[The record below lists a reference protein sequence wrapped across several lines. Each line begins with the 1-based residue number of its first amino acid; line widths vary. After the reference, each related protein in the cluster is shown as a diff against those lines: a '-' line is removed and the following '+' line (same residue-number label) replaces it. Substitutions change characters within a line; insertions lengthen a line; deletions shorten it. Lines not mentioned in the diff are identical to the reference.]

1 MGLNPQARLLW
12 GSIRNPNCEEC
23 PLHEEA
29 QSVCLVGDGP
39 VPAEYMIVGEAPG
52 YREDEISRPFSGRS
66 GKLLDEV
73 LEASGLNRKDAFV
86 TNVVKCRPPDNA
98 TPKKL
103 HFNACR
109 HYLDDEIEAVK
120 PKFMLL
126 LGNSALSTIKKS
138 GIMKHRGE
146 EYELGSARVFATVHP
161 AAVLRNPKFDQLFRT
176 DVATFGRM
184 VRGEAG
190 ATPPKVYFV
199 ANKEALAT
207 AAKAILKADAV
218 AYDLE
223 TSGIEDYAE
232 DAAIATIG
240 VGVKPGVA
248 FVVPI
253 SHPLSPWKN
262 PQRALEII
270 GNALVFTKAK
280 KIAHNAKFDDRWLN
294 QFGIP
299 IKADFDTMIAA
310 HMLDENRFKGLKP
323 LAQMVI
329 GADPWKDVDLS
340 NGGSMGTPLGKLA
353 RYNAKDA
360 DYTLRLYYNFRK
372 ELLKKSNARTLRLFT
387 LLLMPASRT
396 LTEVE
401 RNGLWVDQERLKK
414 RRIQVSKK
422 LEDLNRSLTKIA
434 GYELNWNSTQQVA
447 ELLFG
452 KLKLPLIEMTAGG
465 APSSKESVLLRLRKH
480 HPVAAQLLEWRK
492 WSKYKSTYLERWA
505 EIKDKNDRL
514 HPNYKITG
522 TVTGRLS
529 SGKEEG
535 SKGRGLNVQ
544 QIPRDPLIR
553 SIIGAPPGWR
563 FVEADFSQIE
573 LRIAAHY
580 SGDSTLQRYFIEGYD
595 VHLATAV
602 SLTGKLPK
610 HVTKEERKKAKA
622 VNFGFLFGMGAKKF
636 VEYSRDNYDLEVS
649 LEEAQK
655 VRDKFFRDYSGLR
668 PWHDRQRRLVNKYER
683 VQSAIGRVRHL
694 PDINSEDKDV
704 AAEAERQAI
713 NSPVQSLA
721 SDLMLM
727 ALSSLHEQMDPAE
740 AKIVGTV
747 HDSILFEV
755 RKDKV
760 KKWTKRIKHTM
771 ENPPLKKKFG
781 VELTVPIVADITVGQ
796 HWGEGEPIG
805 D

>member
-1 MGLNPQARLLW
+1 MPLNPQAALLW
-12 GSIRNPNCEEC
+12 ESIRNPDCTEC
-23 PLHEEA
+23 PLHKGA

-39 VPAEYMIVGEAPG
+39 VPARYMIVGEAPG

-73 LEASGLNRKDAFV
+73 LEQSGLSRDDAFV
-86 TNVVKCRPPDNA
+86 TNVVKCRPPENA
-98 TPKKL
+98 TPNKIHIK
-103 HFNACR
+103 ACR
-109 HYLDDEIEAVK
+109 HYFDDELEAVK
-120 PKFMLL
+120 PQFILL
-126 LGNSALSTIKKS
+126 LGNSALSAIKKS

-146 EYELGSARVFATVHP
+146 VYQLGDASVLATVHP
-161 AAVLRNPKFDQLFRT
+161 AAVLRNPRYDQLFKT
-176 DVATFGRM
+176 DLATFSRM

-190 ATPPKVYFV
+190 ATPPKVYLV
-199 ANKEALAT
+199 NDAKSLTT
-207 AAKAILKADAV
+207 AAKAILKADAI

-223 TSGIEDYAE
+223 TTGFEEHAE
-232 DAAIATIG
+232 DAAIATLA
-240 VGVKPGVA
+240 VAVKPGVS

-253 SHPLSPWKN
+253 SHPEAAWKSPTK
-262 PQRALEII
+262 ALGII
-270 GNALVFTKAK
+270 GNAMVYTKAK

-294 QFGIP
+294 FFGVP
-299 IKADFDTMIAA
+299 IKANFDTMIAA

-323 LAQMVI
+323 LSQMI
-329 GADPWKDVDLS
+329 LGADPWKNVDLS
-340 NGGSMGTPLGKLA
+340 NGGAMEEGLKRLA
-353 RYNAKDA
+353 LYNAKDT
-360 DYTLRLYYNFRK
+360 DYTLRLYYAFRK
-372 ELLKKSNARTLRLFT
+372 ELLKPINARTLRLFS

-401 RNGLWVDQERLKK
+401 RNGLWVDNNRLKK
-414 RRIQVSKK
+414 RRIQVNKK
-422 LEDLNRSLTKIA
+422 LDDLNRSLTKIA
-434 GYELNWNSTQQVA
+434 GIEANWNSTKFLA
-447 ELLFG
+447 ELLFD
-452 KLKLPLIEMTAGG
+452 KLKLPLMDLTAGG
-465 APSSKESVLLRLRKH
+465 APSTKESVLLRLRKH
-480 HPVAAQLLEWRK
+480 HPVAELLIEWRK

-544 QIPRDPLIR
+544 QVPRDPLIR

-580 SGDSTLQRYFIEGYD
+580 SGDPTLQRYFQLGHD

-602 SLTGKLPK
+602 SITGKHPRDI
-610 HVTKEERKKAKA
+610 TKEERKKAKS
-622 VNFGFLFGMGAKKF
+622 VNFGYLFGMGAKKY
-636 VEYSRDNYDLEVS
+636 VEYARDNYDLEVS

-655 VRDKFFRDYSGLR
+655 VRNKFFSDYKGLR
-668 PWHDRQRRLVNKYER
+668 PWHDRQRRLVNKYHR

-694 PDINSEDKDV
+694 PDINSEDEAV

-721 SDLMLM
+721 SDLMLL
-727 ALSSLHEQMDPAE
+727 ALSSLHEAMDPDE

-747 HDSILFEV
+747 HDSILFEI
-755 RKDKV
+755 RKNKV
-760 KKWTKRIKHTM
+760 KKWTKLIKHTM
-771 ENPPLKKKFG
+771 ENPPLKRKFG

-796 HWGEGEPIG
+796 HWGEGEPIE
-805 D
+805 